1 MKKTAMI
8 ALAIL
13 LAATSVNAQNGY
25 DSKHEVAFGYGMF
38 SNSQIFD
45 ALSTYVAT
53 EAGVT
58 FSNAKYNGSLAV
70 EYLHRVNN
78 WFGYGGE
85 FVYRSSSMDF
95 STIEGVQKEGT
106 STSNYFTLMPT
117 VKFDWLRTKYFGLYS
132 KIALGISMYSW
143 QNVYLDGRDT
153 QSNSTLMLNFQASV
167 LGIEAGLPNLR
178 VYLEGGM
185 GEQGTAVFGL
195 RYKF

>member
-85 FVYRSSSMDF
+85 FVYRSSSVDF

-106 STSNYFTLMPT
+106 STRNYFTLRPP
-117 VKFDWLRTKYFGLYS
+117 
-132 KIALGISMYSW
+132 
-143 QNVYLDGRDT
+143 
-153 QSNSTLMLNFQASV
+153 SNLTGCAPSTSGSTLRLLWVSQCTPGRTYT
-167 LGIEAGLPNLR
+167 L
-178 VYLEGGM
+178 
-185 GEQGTAVFGL
+185 TAAT
-195 RYKF
+195 RKATAHSC